1 MTHPQ
6 PTLRETQV
14 LHAADCRF
22 NPSRN
27 KKTGQQAGFFMLRQK
42 D

>member
-14 LHAADCRF
+14 LHVAVYRF
-22 NPSRN
+22 RPPRN
-27 KKTGQQAGFFMLRQK
+27 KKTGQQADFFMLRQK